1 MIVTTV
7 VRLLRRRALLGL
19 VAGTGFLIAA
29 GSAQAAPLLLEN
41 FDNIGTLAG
50 SGWTLTNNS
59 SPLGSTGW
67 FQGNDSAFT
76 SQAGASD
83 AYIAANFNNAG
94 FGGDISN
101 WLISPILTLD
111 NGETI
116 AFYTRT
122 EAGGAS
128 FNDHL
133 EVRLSTNGGSSNVGA
148 TAASVG
154 DFTTLL
160 LTVNPSLN
168 DGYPES
174 WTLFTATI
182 SGLGGPASGRFA
194 FRYNVADTSA
204 NADYIGIDTLS
215 VSASPVPEPATLTM
229 LGIGLA
235 GLNLRRR
242 RAARRV

>member
-7 VRLLRRRALLGL
+7 VRLLRRRALVGL
-19 VAGTGFLIAA
+19 VAGTGFLAAA
-29 GSAQAAPLLLEN
+29 GSAQASGLLMEN
-41 FDNIGTLAG
+41 FDDIGTLAG

-59 SPLGSTGW
+59 SPLGSTNW
-67 FQGNDSAFT
+67 FQGNNAVFT

-83 AYIAANFNNAG
+83 AYIAANFLNADL
-94 FGGDISN
+94 GGNISN
-101 WLISPILTLD
+101 WLISPTLTLD

-122 EAGGAS
+122 DTDGSS

-133 EVRLSTNGGSSNVGA
+133 ELRLSTNGTSADVGG
-148 TAASVG
+148 TAGSVG

-160 LTVNPSLN
+160 LTVNPLLN
-168 DGYPES
+168 DSYPES

-182 SGLGGPASGRFA
+182 SGLGAPVSGRFA
-194 FRYNVADTSA
+194 FRYNVADTSI

-215 VSASPVPEPATLTM
+215 VTAAPVPEPGTLTM
-229 LGIGLA
+229 IGIGLA
-235 GLNLRRR
+235 GLSLRRR

>member
-7 VRLLRRRALLGL
+7 VRWLRRRTLIGL
-19 VAGTGFLIAA
+19 VAGTGFLMA
-29 GSAQAAPLLLEN
+29 GSAQAAPLLMEN

-50 SGWTLTNNS
+50 AGWTLTNNS
-59 SPLGSTGW
+59 AALGSTGW
-67 FQGNDSAFT
+67 FQGDDSVFT

-101 WLISPILTLD
+101 WLISPILTLE
-111 NGETI
+111 NGETL

-122 EAGGAS
+122 EAGGAP

-133 EVRLSTNGGSSNVGA
+133 EVRLSTNSGSSNVGTTA
-148 TAASVG
+148 TSVG

-160 LTVNPSLN
+160 LTVNPLLN
-168 DGYPES
+168 GSYPES
-174 WTLFTATI
+174 WTQFTATI
-182 SGLGGPASGRFA
+182 SGLGAPVSGRLA
-194 FRYNVADTSA
+194 FRYDVADTSV
-204 NADYIGIDTLS
+204 NADYIGIDTVS
-215 VSASPVPEPATLTM
+215 VTASPVPEPATLTM

-242 RAARRV
+242 HAARRV